1 MAVPPGL
8 QTYDRNQMLRWH
20 TMPPTSQ
27 EPQTTPDDRRGQID
41 PPAPANVRRPVV
53 TMRDIAAAA
62 AVSQSTVSRVLN
74 NVPTRVP
81 IAEQTRERVIQ
92 VSRRLGYRP
101 NPLARGLRGAST
113 NLIGAVVRDFS
124 DPFFAGAIEALV
136 VESMAHGY
144 NVVLGHAP
152 VRADEAISLT
162 TVLETRHTDAIILL
176 GDMQD
181 HPQLLADLRQSYV
194 PVVALWQGTS
204 PLEFPTADADDRAG
218 IRAGLGHLESLGH
231 RRIAF
236 VSALLPGNY
245 RVREDAY
252 VDFMRDR
259 FGDIPTD
266 YIRRCPN
273 TLAGG
278 DAALR
283 LLLELP
289 EPPTAVATSTDLVAV
304 GVLHAAH
311 SLGATVPERLSV
323 VGFDDILIAAHTVPA
338 LTTLRMP
345 ISEIVGHAVARAVSL
360 ARDPDAARAPSLDV
374 FGPTLIIRDSTA
386 PPPSQRPSQPSQRSQ
401 RSQPSQPSQPSQ
413 RPSQP
418 RSRRPSERRS

>member
-1 MAVPPGL
+1 
-8 QTYDRNQMLRWH
+8 
-20 TMPPTSQ
+20 
-27 EPQTTPDDRRGQID
+27 
-41 PPAPANVRRPVV
+41 VV
-53 TMRDIAAAA
+53 TMRDIARAAE
-62 AVSQSTVSRVLN
+62 VSQSTVSRVLN

-81 IAEQTRERVIQ
+81 IAPETRERVIQ

-113 NLIGAVVRDFS
+113 NLVGAVVRDFS

-136 VESMAHGY
+136 VESMGHGY

-152 VRADEAISLT
+152 GRVSEAISLT

-181 HPQLLADLRQSYV
+181 HPQLLADLRNTFV

-218 IRAGLGHLESLGH
+218 IRAGLEHLAALGH

-236 VSALLPGNY
+236 VSAQLPGDY

-252 VDFMRDR
+252 LEFMRER
-259 FGDIPTD
+259 FGGPPAG
-266 YIRRCPN
+266 YVQSCPN

-283 LLLELP
+283 ALFDRP
-289 EPPTAVATSTDLVAV
+289 EPPTAVVTSTDLVAV

-311 SLGATVPERLSV
+311 SLGADVPARLSV

-345 ISEIVGHAVARAVSL
+345 IAEIVRHAVAKAVSL
-360 ARDPDAARAPSLDV
+360 ARDADAERGPSLDV
-374 FGPTLIIRDSTA
+374 FEPTLIVRDSTA
-386 PPPSQRPSQPSQRSQ
+386 KPRPGD
-401 RSQPSQPSQPSQ
+401 
-413 RPSQP
+413 
-418 RSRRPSERRS
+418 

>member
-1 MAVPPGL
+1 MPRKVHDPG
-8 QTYDRNQMLRWH
+8 
-20 TMPPTSQ
+20 S
-27 EPQTTPDDRRGQID
+27 TPEDLPGPIEAS
-41 PPAPANVRRPVV
+41 APSVVRRPVV

-81 IAEQTRERVIQ
+81 IAPETRERVIQ
-92 VSRRLGYRP
+92 TSRRLGYRP

-152 VRADEAISLT
+152 DRVSEVVSLT
-162 TVLETRHTDAIILL
+162 AVLETRHTDAIILL

-181 HPQLLADLRQSYV
+181 YPQLLADLRQSLV

-218 IRAGLGHLESLGH
+218 IWAGLGHLECLGH

-236 VSALLPGNY
+236 VSAELPGDY

-252 VDFMRDR
+252 LDFMRDR
-259 FGDIPTD
+259 FGDAPPD
-266 YIRRCPN
+266 YLRRCPN

-289 EPPTAVATSTDLVAV
+289 QPPTAVATSTDLVAV

-345 ISEIVGHAVARAVSL
+345 ISEIVGHAIARAVSL
-360 ARDPDAARAPSLDV
+360 AREPDAARRPSLDV
-374 FGPTLIIRDSTA
+374 FEPTLIVRDSTA
-386 PPPSQRPSQPSQRSQ
+386 PPTAA
-401 RSQPSQPSQPSQ
+401 
-413 RPSQP
+413 
-418 RSRRPSERRS
+418 

>member
-1 MAVPPGL
+1 
-8 QTYDRNQMLRWH
+8 
-20 TMPPTSQ
+20 MPPKVR
-27 EPQTTPDDRRGQID
+27 EPRSTPDETPG
-41 PPAPANVRRPVV
+41 PTEPASPGGRRPVV
-53 TMRDIAAAA
+53 TMRDIARAA

-74 NVPTRVP
+74 NVPTTVQ
-81 IAEQTRERVIQ
+81 IAPETRERVIQ
-92 VSRRLGYRP
+92 ASRRLGYRP

-113 NLIGAVVRDFS
+113 NLLGAVVRDFS

-152 VRADEAISLT
+152 GRANEALLLT

-181 HPQLLADLRQSYV
+181 HPQLLADLRNSFV

-218 IRAGLGHLESLGH
+218 IWAGLGHLESLGH

-236 VSALLPGNY
+236 VSAELPGDY

-252 VDFMRDR
+252 LDFMRER
-259 FGDIPTD
+259 FGDTPLD
-266 YIRRCPN
+266 YLRRCPN

-278 DAALR
+278 DAAMR
-283 LLLELP
+283 ALLELP
-289 EPPTAVATSTDLVAV
+289 QPPTAVATSTDLVAV

-311 SLGATVPERLSV
+311 SQGASVPDRLSV

-360 ARDPDAARAPSLDV
+360 ARDADAPRGPSLDV
-374 FGPTLIIRDSTA
+374 FEPTLIIRDSTA
-386 PPPSQRPSQPSQRSQ
+386 PPAAD
-401 RSQPSQPSQPSQ
+401 
-413 RPSQP
+413 
-418 RSRRPSERRS
+418 